1 MSLAKLPK
9 WNVRKTTFT
18 YCVFIY
24 ANVQIFGANILQTY
38 EVFGVIHLYQSAN
51 NLNINQLQMQAGP
64 GSKQIPTDTKLS
76 YLHKDFHAEYRK
88 VQHKGMIDER
98 RSWCKNYGYLHHHF
112 FYPEGRAIIGG
123 ASSSNMLTGYILFT
137 QASQGT
143 SWDIITGVYVMVP
156 CCPMSL
162 WTILT
167 PKPAGTFVIFS
178 VFGCESSPIS
188 CNVR

>member
-1 MSLAKLPK
+1 MFY
-9 WNVRKTTFT
+9 NI
-18 YCVFIY
+18 FIY

-123 ASSSNMLTGYILFT
+123 ASSSSNMLTGYILFT
-137 QASQGT
+137 QPRPARAQAEILSPACML
-143 SWDIITGVYVMVP
+143 W
-156 CCPMSL
+156 SL
-162 WTILT
+162 AAQWRFEQFWHQNRLVLLS
-167 PKPAGTFVIFS
+167 FFL
-178 VFGCESSPIS
+178 FLLLC
-188 CNVR
+188 